1 MDSLRGKGY
10 CSAIYF
16 LNLRSE
22 VLVHRAYRDDVGCEA
37 RSPTPALRGPAAL
50 RRRLCAPGLRVICP
64 REHAHTLAPGA
75 GESKHAPQ
83 LSAMRR
89 VVHRRHMAEAF
100 RTQVLQSKESSAPPV
115 VTLGSCSFLWTREVR
130 SPKPELGLSCIG

>member
-1 MDSLRGKGY
+1 MCTVPIATMSG
-10 CSAIYF
+10 
-16 LNLRSE
+16 
-22 VLVHRAYRDDVGCEA
+22 A
-37 RSPTPALRGPAAL
+37 RPGPALH
-50 RRRLCAPGLRVICP
+50 PGLGHLCCAATSVPLDCVQY
-64 REHAHTLAPGA
+64 AHEGTRTPCAPGA

-130 SPKPELGLSCIG
+130 SSKPCVSSPA